1 MFLDFIGALPLA
13 VSIPIWDQYVDF
25 IRWSLNG
32 LGSILGSGG
41 LAIIAFTVIIKT
53 IILPLTVKAIRSS
66 KAMQDLG
73 PRIKEIQ
80 KKHGK
85 DRQRVSQ
92 ETMALYNAHGVNP
105 MSGCLPMLIQ
115 IPIFFGLYLGIQSL
129 SRSHEGVWGSGFLWL
144 PSLDDPDPFFI
155 LPVLAGLFQFVQSR
169 MMRPAGQKVTDPQQ
183 QIMNQMM
190 NFMPLMVIVFGW
202 GFASGPVLYWATQ
215 SVYSVV
221 QQWFITGWG
230 NLKEWFPWLPEMPEH
245 RRLGYRPPRP
255 IEDVVVVS
263 GQPVEQKGF
272 QGWLAKRM
280 AEAQQRTEESA
291 AARQANAGKGGRQSR
306 TSEQRTGQRTN
317 GAAND
322 DAVIEVDSTGKVAT
336 ASTSKRSST
345 SYQDRVDAAT
355 KFGGATGKNNGGQPA
370 AVATPSTNGRASG
383 NGASANGRTVSRS
396 GSGASTSRKAKRK
409 RTAS

>member
-1 MFLDFIGALPLA
+1 VFLDILGSSPQLPIA
-13 VSIPIWDQYVDF
+13 VSIPIWDQYVDLME
-25 IRWSLNG
+25 WSLDSLATIFGN
-32 LGSILGSGG
+32 GG
-41 LAIIAFTVIIKT
+41 LAIIAFTIIIKT
-53 IILPLTVKAIRSS
+53 IILPLTVKSIRSS
-66 KAMQDLG
+66 KAMQELG

-115 IPIFFGLYLGIQSL
+115 IPIFFGLYLAIQSL
-129 SRSHEGVWGSGFLWL
+129 SRSDEGVWTQGFLWL
-144 PSLDDPDPFFI
+144 SSLHESDPFKI
-155 LPVLAGLFQFVQSR
+155 LPIMAGVFQFIQSR

-202 GFASGPVLYWATQ
+202 TFASGPVLYWATQ

-245 RRLGYRPPRP
+245 RRLGYRAPRP

-263 GQPVEQKGF
+263 GAPVEQKGF

-280 AEAQQRTEESA
+280 AEAQQRTEENA
-291 AARQANAGKGGRQSR
+291 AARRDQASKGGRQTRVSR
-306 TSEQRTGQRTN
+306 NEDVVVESGGTE
-317 GAAND
+317 
-322 DAVIEVDSTGKVAT
+322 EAT
-336 ASTSKRSST
+336 TSKPARSST

-355 KFGGATGKNNGGQPA
+355 KFGVTPSKRPQAATAVPA
-370 AVATPSTNGRASG
+370 STNGRVSSNGASG
-383 NGASANGRTVSRS
+383 NGRTMSRPATS
-396 GSGASTSRKAKRK
+396 TSTSRKSKRK

>member
-1 MFLDFIGALPLA
+1 MFQDVLAGLPIA
-13 VSIPIWDQYVDF
+13 VSIPIWDQYVDLMT
-25 IRWSLNG
+25 WSLDSLATIFGN
-32 LGSILGSGG
+32 GG
-41 LAIIAFTVIIKT
+41 LAIIAFTIIIKT
-53 IILPLTVKAIRSS
+53 IILPLTVKSIRSS
-66 KAMQDLG
+66 KAMQELG

-115 IPIFFGLYLGIQSL
+115 IPIFFGLYLAIQSL
-129 SRSHEGVWGSGFLWL
+129 SRSDEGAWTQGFLWL
-144 PSLDDPDPFFI
+144 SSLHESDPFKV
-155 LPVLAGLFQFVQSR
+155 LPVMAGLFQFIQSR

-202 GFASGPVLYWATQ
+202 TFASGPVLYWATQ

-263 GQPVEQKGF
+263 GQPPVEQKGF

-280 AEAQQRTEESA
+280 AEAQQRTEENA
-291 AARQANAGKGGRQSR
+291 AARREQAAKGGRQPRVSR
-306 TSEQRTGQRTN
+306 DE
-317 GAAND
+317 D
-322 DAVIEVDSTGKVAT
+322 VVIESGGSEDTP
-336 ASTSKRSST
+336 TSKPARTST
-345 SYQDRVDAAT
+345 SYQDRVNAAT
-355 KFGGATGKNNGGQPA
+355 KFG
-370 AVATPSTNGRASG
+370 ATPGKPAQAATAAP
-383 NGASANGRTVSRS
+383 ASANGRMSSNGASGNGRTTSRPAT
-396 GSGASTSRKAKRK
+396 GTSTSRKSKRK

>member
-1 MFLDFIGALPLA
+1 
-13 VSIPIWDQYVDF
+13 
-25 IRWSLNG
+25 
-32 LGSILGSGG
+32 
-41 LAIIAFTVIIKT
+41 
-53 IILPLTVKAIRSS
+53 
-66 KAMQDLG
+66 
-73 PRIKEIQ
+73 
-80 KKHGK
+80 
-85 DRQRVSQ
+85 
-92 ETMALYNAHGVNP
+92 
-105 MSGCLPMLIQ
+105 MLIQ

-215 SVYSVV
+215 SIYSVV

-272 QGWLAKRM
+272 QGWMAKRM
-280 AEAQQRTEESA
+280 AEAQQRAEENA
-291 AARQANAGKGGRQSR
+291 AARQGSAGKGGRQSR
-306 TSEQRTGQRTN
+306 LSGHRAN
-317 GAAND
+317 GAASD
-322 DAVIEVDSTGKVAT
+322 DAVIEVDSTGKVAP
-336 ASTSKRSST
+336 AANSKRSST
-345 SYQDRVDAAT
+345 SYQNRVQGT
-355 KFGGATGKNNGGQPA
+355 KFGATMGNGSDSQPA
-370 AVATPSTNGRASG
+370 AAVSTPGNGRVSG
-383 NGASANGRTVSRS
+383 NGASDNGRSVPRP

>member
-1 MFLDFIGALPLA
+1 MFLDILSSLPVA

-25 IRWSLNG
+25 MEGVLNG
-32 LGSILGSGG
+32 LANLFGNAG
-41 LAIIAFTVIIKT
+41 LAIIAFTIIIKT
-53 IILPLTVKAIRSS
+53 IILPLTVKSIRSS

-92 ETMALYNAHGVNP
+92 ETMALYSAHGVNP

-115 IPIFFGLYLGIQSL
+115 IPIFFGLYRAIRSL
-129 SRSHEGVWGSGFLWL
+129 SSGGTGHWDGGFLWL
-144 PSLDDPDPFFI
+144 PSLHEADPWHI
-155 LPVLAGLFQFVQSR
+155 LPILAGLFQFVQSR

-190 NFMPLMVIVFGW
+190 NFMPLMVVVFGW
-202 GFASGPVLYWATQ
+202 PFASGPVLYWATQ

-230 NLKEWFPWLPEMPEH
+230 NLKEWLPWLPEMPEH

-263 GQPVEQKGF
+263 GEPAEQKGI

-280 AEAQQRTEESA
+280 AEAQQRTEENSA
-291 AARQANAGKGGRQSR
+291 TRQRKGDTARKQGDRSGTTQSR
-306 TSEQRTGQRTN
+306 
-317 GAAND
+317 A
-322 DAVIEVDSTGKVAT
+322 DAVVVEAGGEEA
-336 ASTSKRSST
+336 ASDPPPKRSST
-345 SYQDRVDAAT
+345 SYQDRVNAAT
-355 KFGGATGKNNGGQPA
+355 KFGAATASGKGAQPA
-370 AVATPSTNGRASG
+370 SAAANGRMSSNGASG
-383 NGASANGRTVSRS
+383 NGRSAPGSRS
-396 GSGASTSRKAKRK
+396 SSSTSRKARRK